1 MGWTSYQATH
11 YKNGRI
17 DRKAECDS
25 IFNDNM
31 VTWDDDRKII
41 GKYEVLKSTMV
52 GGTYYAAI
60 KRTKFATE
68 TEPEQSLV
76 FAIVCLTSTNMK
88 DYHSFSYK
96 DMDESMGP
104 YYYDCPKSILDLLS
118 PTDNESANQWRQACY
133 ENISKKKNPNSL
145 NKLPDGT
152 VIKVTL
158 PWDTTRYN
166 KGDEVT
172 LTKKRWGK
180 HYKWFTSSCY
190 FTRGLM
196 KSLEGHYE
204 IIQRGEA

>member
-25 IFNDNM
+25 IFNNDM

-68 TEPEQSLV
+68 TEPEQSLI
-76 FAIVCLTSTNMK
+76 FAMVCLTSTNMK
-88 DYHSFSYK
+88 DYYSFSYK

-104 YYYDCPKSILDLLS
+104 YCYDCPKSILDLLS
-118 PTDNESANQWRQACY
+118 PTDNEYANQWRQACY
-133 ENISKKKNPNSL
+133 ENIDKKKNPNSL

-180 HYKWFTSSCY
+180 HYKWFASSCY